1 GFWKRSRSRSRGE
14 WRDTKRDYLC
24 AEERKLCAWGHYA
37 KRVGHRS
44 SCAVSDFIN
53 RKKKRAS
60 INEAR
65 KRLSAKNL
73 VRGRNDAD
81 EASATALVFELH
93 VAGDESKQRVV
104 LALIDVFASLMLRAA
119 LAHEDRAR
127 VDELAAEPLYAKP
140 LTV

>member
-1 GFWKRSRSRSRGE
+1 MRRRTQAVRLGPLRQKGRPPFKLRGE
-14 WRDTKRDYLC
+14 
-24 AEERKLCAWGHYA
+24 
-37 KRVGHRS
+37 RS
-44 SCAVSDFIN
+44 HQS
-53 RKKKRAS
+53 KKKRAS

-81 EASATALVFELH
+81 EASATAFVFELH

-104 LALIDVFASLMLRAA
+104 LALTDVFASLMLRAA